1 MATAVGGRS
10 EATPADASMSAA
22 LSPLAAAPP
31 ALARRPRVLFI
42 GAAFGAAASALVV
55 LTTLAVYLQVRADF
69 LDSGATTLPD
79 DTLLP
84 LTPGGMG
91 MLTLAMSVVS
101 VMWAVWSLRRNDR
114 PHAYLALGLTLL
126 LGVAFVNST
135 VYLYQQL
142 ALPLTGSSTGGLLYI
157 VTGTHLVMVVVGLVF
172 VLVMGF
178 QSLGGQLTGR
188 DAEGM
193 SAAALYWYVTV
204 AVYTAIYYGIY
215 ITK

>member
-1 MATAVGGRS
+1 MDTAAV
-10 EATPADASMSAA
+10 
-22 LSPLAAAPP
+22 SPLVSAPP
-31 ALARRPRVLFI
+31 PTPRRPRVLFT
-42 GAAFGAAASALVV
+42 GAAFGSVAAALVV
-55 LTTLAVYLQVRADF
+55 LSMLAVYLQVRGD
-69 LDSGATTLPD
+69 LIENGSRYLPD
-79 DTLLP
+79 DILLP

-91 MLTLAMSVVS
+91 MVTLAMSVVS
-101 VMWAVWSLRRNDR
+101 VAWAVWALRHDDR

-126 LGVAFVNST
+126 LGIAFINST
-135 VYLYQQL
+135 VYLYTQL
-142 ALPLTGSSTGGLLYI
+142 GVPLTASATGALLI
-157 VTGTHLVMVVVGLVF
+157 VVTGTHLVMVVVGLVF
-172 VLVMGF
+172 IAVMGF

>member
-1 MATAVGGRS
+1 
-10 EATPADASMSAA
+10 
-22 LSPLAAAPP
+22 
-31 ALARRPRVLFI
+31 VLFT
-42 GAAFGAAASALVV
+42 GAAFGAAASALLV
-55 LTTLAVYLQVRADF
+55 LSTLAIYLQLRADF
-69 LDSGATTLPD
+69 LASGATSLPD
-79 DTLLP
+79 DVILP

-91 MLTLAMSVVS
+91 MVTLAMSVVT
-101 VMWAVWSLRRNDR
+101 VAWAVWSLRHEDR
-114 PHAYLALGLTLL
+114 PHAYLALGLTML
-126 LGVAFVNST
+126 LGIAFVNTT

-142 ALPLTGSSTGGLLYI
+142 ALPLTASPTGALLYI

-172 VLVMGF
+172 VATMAF

-193 SAAALYWYVTV
+193 TAAALYWYVTV

>member
-1 MATAVGGRS
+1 
-10 EATPADASMSAA
+10 MSADVVSA
-22 LSPLAAAPP
+22 LVTAPP
-31 ALARRPRVLFI
+31 PAPRRPRVLFT
-42 GAAFGAAASALVV
+42 GAAFGAAGSAMLV
-55 LTTLAVYLQVRADF
+55 LTTLAVYLQVRGDLLA
-69 LDSGATTLPD
+69 SGATALPD
-79 DTLLP
+79 DVLLP

-91 MLTLAMSVVS
+91 MVTLAMSIVTVS
-101 VMWAVWSLRRNDR
+101 WAVWALRRDDR
-114 PHAYLALGLTLL
+114 AHAYLALGVTLL

-142 ALPLTGSSTGGLLYI
+142 GLPLTSSASGALIYI

-172 VLVMGF
+172 VMVMGF

-204 AVYTAIYYGIY
+204 LVYTAIYYGIY

>member
-1 MATAVGGRS
+1 MATAAV
-10 EATPADASMSAA
+10 
-22 LSPLAAAPP
+22 SPLVTAPP
-31 ALARRPRVLFI
+31 PAPRRPRVLFT
-42 GAAFGAAASALVV
+42 GAAFGAAASALLV

-69 LDSGATTLPD
+69 LASGATTLPD
-79 DTLLP
+79 DVLLP

-91 MLTLAMSVVS
+91 MVTLAMSVVT
-101 VMWAVWSLRRNDR
+101 VTWATWALRREDR

-142 ALPLTGSSTGGLLYI
+142 ALPLTASATGGLIYI

-172 VLVMGF
+172 VMVMGF

-204 AVYTAIYYGIY
+204 AVYSAIYYGIY

>member
-1 MATAVGGRS
+1 MATAAV
-10 EATPADASMSAA
+10 
-22 LSPLAAAPP
+22 SPLVTAPP
-31 ALARRPRVLFI
+31 AAPRRPRVLFT
-42 GAAFGAAASALVV
+42 GAAFGAAGSALFV
-55 LTTLAVYLQVRADF
+55 LSTLAVYLQVRADF
-69 LDSGATTLPD
+69 LASGATTLPD
-79 DTLLP
+79 DILLP

-91 MLTLAMSVVS
+91 MLTLAMSLVTVA
-101 VMWAVWSLRRNDR
+101 WAVWALRRDDR

-142 ALPLTGSSTGGLLYI
+142 SLPLTASATGGLLYI
-157 VTGTHLVMVVVGLVF
+157 VTGSHLVMVVVGLVF
-172 VLVMGF
+172 IMVMAF

-193 SAAALYWYVTV
+193 TAAALYWYVTV
-204 AVYTAIYYGIY
+204 AIYTAIYYGIY